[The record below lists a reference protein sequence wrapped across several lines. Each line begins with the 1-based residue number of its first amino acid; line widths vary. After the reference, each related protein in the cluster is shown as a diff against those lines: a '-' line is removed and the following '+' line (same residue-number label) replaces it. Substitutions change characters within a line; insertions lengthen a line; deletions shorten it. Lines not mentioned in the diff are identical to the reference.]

1 MRQSFCLVDGLKLG
15 NNNDGKK
22 LKKVRSSNISVSVAI
37 TNDLLSE
44 CHFNN
49 VSHYLQLEMKELA
62 ENGVPITEEEMS
74 TGGVPWHVNQSKSG
88 KSILVLSI
96 KIQ

>member
-22 LKKVRSSNISVSVAI
+22 LKKVRSSNISASVAI

-44 CHFNN
+44 CYFNN
-49 VSHYLQLEMKELA
+49 VSHYLQLQMKELA
-62 ENGVPITEEEMS
+62 ENGVPITEEDMS